1 MDIDNLCAWSDDNL
15 LKFNDRK
22 CKYTI
27 FSRRKQPSLP
37 VTPLKIKQTCMER
50 VHSYKYLKVWL
61 TSILNWSMQVSK
73 VCKRCKATSG
83 YSVLKVLSLC
93 KHFLTLIAVPGLH
106 PSTSGVCSTWDSYQ
120 QGVINSLERVQ
131 KFALKVCTK
140 SWSFGYESMFQSC
153 NLPTLAIRRHYMKL
167 CLLYQIVSGHLNF
180 PAAPIVP

>member
-1 MDIDNLCAWSDDNL
+1 MVENASTRYSPKESNPPSPLHL
-15 LKFNDRK
+15 LRLNKPVWRG
-22 CKYTI
+22 YT
-27 FSRRKQPSLP
+27 P
-37 VTPLKIKQTCMER
+37 
-50 VHSYKYLKVWL
+50 
-61 TSILNWSMQVSK
+61 TSISK
-73 VCKRCKATSG
+73 SGLLQFSIGLCKSAKYAKKCKATSG

-93 KHFLTLIAVPGLH
+93 KHFITLIAVPGLR

-120 QGVINSLERVQ
+120 QGVINSQERVQ

-180 PAAPIVP
+180 PTAPIVP